1 MPRDGSNIYH
11 RPAGTDGVPNFPIE
25 SSKYNAY
32 VADVEQDLNLPRPI
46 VAGGTGATS
55 ADGALTNLSAEKAAQ
70 IVTNWDSMVWM
81 AGSYYAATTASGI
94 APVAG
99 HAFAGIAY
107 VSNATVPITDMV
119 LEATD
124 VTDSANPDK
133 YIRTMAAGV
142 WGPWTRLNPNV
153 SSANLGEYTFNNQVT
168 FPPTA
173 GQIRFNNA
181 TENSTTEV
189 FISHLTAT
197 GFDNT
202 TQITSYLTSGVDFA
216 VQDKDEGNKY
226 KVFTTT
232 AAAVLSGGDFRVTVV
247 LKIAGLDVVTAQRM
261 LVTASSEA
269 QRVQQRQLI
278 YAAPFD
284 ALAYSGMQV
293 NGSMEVSQELGTTGR
308 STQGYVCDGWT
319 MNNSSGTVVIST
331 ATSVTTFIPGVRNI
345 LTLAVATP
353 LVSLVSTDSI
363 SANQVIEGYRI
374 SRLAWG
380 TASAQS
386 ITIGFWSWHTP
397 AGLYSGSIRNAGGA
411 RSYVFTYTQA
421 TTSPQYNTVTIPGD
435 TAGTWLGDNG
445 VGVILAFSMACG
457 TTFTAPSANTWL
469 SGNYSAAPGQVN
481 AVASTSNFFRITGVV
496 VLPGIEAPSAARSP
510 LIMRPYDQE
519 LITCQRY
526 WTKGQVMWNGW
537 ITSGQSN
544 VSEFVGYLPMRADPT
559 VALFL
564 NGGTGINGAGG
575 GTSLSNGRNGFQLY
589 YPTAVAGNASF
600 NTNWTADARL

>member
-1 MPRDGSNIYH
+1 MPRDGSGVYH

-81 AGSYYAATTASGI
+81 AGSYYAATTATGI

-107 VSNATVPITDMV
+107 VSNATLPITDMV

-124 VTDSANPDK
+124 VTDSANPDQ

-142 WGPWTRLNPNV
+142 WGPWTRVNPNI

-168 FPPTA
+168 FPPAA

-202 TQITSYLTSGVDFA
+202 TQLTSYLTSGVDFA

-232 AAAVLSGGDFRVTVV
+232 AAVVLSGGDFRVTVA
-247 LKIAGLDVVTAQRM
+247 LKIAGLDVVSAQRM

-269 QRVQQRQLI
+269 QRAQQRQLI

-284 ALAYSGMQV
+284 ALAYNGMQI
-293 NGSMEVSQELGTTGR
+293 NGSMEVSQENGLSPVTVSATDK
-308 STQGYVCDGWT
+308 YVVDGWT
-319 MNNSSGTVVIST
+319 CGSVGAQIISAIKNT
-331 ATSVTTFIPGVRNI
+331 GASNYPPGYSCSLAAQVTTTANPSPAASDRC
-345 LTLAVATP
+345 TP
-353 LVSLVSTDSI
+353 L
-363 SANQVIEGYRI
+363 
-374 SRLAWG
+374 
-380 TASAQS
+380 
-386 ITIGFWSWHTP
+386 P
-397 AGLYSGSIRNAGGA
+397 AH
-411 RSYVFTYTQA
+411 
-421 TTSPQYNTVTIPGD
+421 
-435 TAGTWLGDNG
+435 
-445 VGVILAFSMACG
+445 
-457 TTFTAPSANTWL
+457 
-469 SGNYSAAPGQVN
+469 
-481 AVASTSNFFRITGVV
+481 
-496 VLPGIEAPSAARSP
+496 
-510 LIMRPYDQE
+510 
-519 LITCQRY
+519 
-526 WTKGQVMWNGW
+526 
-537 ITSGQSN
+537 
-544 VSEFVGYLPMRADPT
+544 
-559 VALFL
+559 
-564 NGGTGINGAGG
+564 
-575 GTSLSNGRNGFQLY
+575 
-589 YPTAVAGNASF
+589 
-600 NTNWTADARL
+600 